1 MPSNSI
7 LRRHQAQRKAANQ
20 RLNSQAWLSLFSAW
34 LVALIATLSALFI
47 GEVMGREICNLC
59 WFQRIFMF
67 SLPII
72 LGIAC
77 IREDFGIWRYGL
89 PIALSGLL
97 ASIIHI
103 IIYWNIL
110 PIMMMPCGE
119 HTACSGKSMAI
130 GRIPIPLLS
139 MLSFSM
145 IIGLLLLAKN
155 RKKQ

>member
-1 MPSNSI
+1 
-7 LRRHQAQRKAANQ
+7 
-20 RLNSQAWLSLFSAW
+20 
-34 LVALIATLSALFI
+34 
-47 GEVMGREICNLC
+47 
-59 WFQRIFMF
+59 MF

-89 PIALSGLL
+89 PIALSGLFT
-97 ASIIHI
+97 SIIHI

-110 PIMMMPCGE
+110 PIMMMPCSE
-119 HTACSGKSMAI
+119 YAACSGKRMAI